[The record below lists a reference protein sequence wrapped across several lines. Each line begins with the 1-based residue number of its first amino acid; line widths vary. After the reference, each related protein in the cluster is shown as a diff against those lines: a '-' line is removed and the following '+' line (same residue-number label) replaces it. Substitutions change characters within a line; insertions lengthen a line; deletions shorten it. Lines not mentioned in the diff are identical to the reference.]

1 MRHPLSSIL
10 GLAVLFGAASLTSAA
25 PSVDNTVS
33 RMAEEQATLKF
44 KIEQYDRAL
53 TVIQKHL
60 EKTPNTAGPVSEP
73 VVVSQPPSYST
84 PRRLS
89 DVTYTLSPET
99 SPPASPKAKDPP
111 AQEDPN
117 NQVISPVL
125 APDPSENQVSEL
137 SEEPWWDH
145 GLVLGTGLGL
155 GVVLL
160 SCVYF
165 WRCRRQRHQ
174 APLFQA
180 ADSRYLPLPSETH
193 PLYRFFVG
201 QACDFLKKGLEIRAI
216 HKTKPLAVTIV
227 SQLSPRPYGRWI
239 LGIASFED
247 EVEVADMAVKQMMK
261 TFPLDKRT
269 AVNTCLLRDATLAVL
284 RGQSHY

>member
-1 MRHPLSSIL
+1 MRHLFFSWL

-25 PSVDNTVS
+25 PAVDNTAS
-33 RMAEEQATLKF
+33 RIAEKQVTLKL
-44 KIEQYDRAL
+44 KIERYDRAL

-60 EKTPNTAGPVSEP
+60 GKNAKYSSPVSEP
-73 VVVSQPPSYST
+73 SSYSFPT
-84 PRRLS
+84 RLS

-99 SPPASPKAKDPP
+99 SPSASPETKDLPAQKDPTNQAVSTVLP
-111 AQEDPN
+111 PN
-117 NQVISPVL
+117 
-125 APDPSENQVSEL
+125 PSENQFLEFSEG
-137 SEEPWWDH
+137 PWWDH
-145 GLVLGTGLGL
+145 RLVLGAGLGL

-165 WRCRRQRHQ
+165 WWYRRQRHQ
-174 APLFQA
+174 TPLFQE

-201 QACDFLKKGLEIRAI
+201 HACDFLKKGLEIRTM
-216 HKTKPLAVTIV
+216 HKTKPLAPTIV
-227 SQLSPRPYGRWI
+227 SHLSPRPYGRWI

-247 EVEVADMAVKQMMK
+247 EVEVADMAVKQIMK

-284 RGQSHY
+284 RGQSKY